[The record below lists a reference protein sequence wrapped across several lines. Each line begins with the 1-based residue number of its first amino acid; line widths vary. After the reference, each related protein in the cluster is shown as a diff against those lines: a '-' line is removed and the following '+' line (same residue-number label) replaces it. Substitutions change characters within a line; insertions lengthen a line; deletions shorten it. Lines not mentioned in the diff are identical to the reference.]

1 MPWELI
7 IDGSVKKQLK
17 RIPKNYAERISN
29 VISALA
35 VNPYDGDIEKMEGEQ
50 DVWRRRVGDYRILY
64 EINSAKKIIHVLDAR
79 RRTSGTY

>member
-7 IDGSVKKQLK
+7 IDSLVKKQLK

-29 VISALA
+29 VVGALV
-35 VNPYDGDIEKMEGEQ
+35 VNPYGGDIEKMEGEQ

-64 EINSAKKIIHVLDAR
+64 EINSVKKAIHVLDVR
-79 RRTSGTY
+79 RRTSSTY